1 MGAGVG
7 IAFYNRSPFP
17 IPHSLFPL
25 IHQVFTLIARKASSS
40 DSQTWRMARASEP
53 WRKASKTFWL
63 ASSRLNLSIKKSFG
77 KSFLNARPF
86 RVQ

>member
-1 MGAGVG
+1 MIAITLFISGWGVWSVGAGVG

-40 DSQTWRMARASEP
+40 DSQTWRMAR
-53 WRKASKTFWL
+53 
-63 ASSRLNLSIKKSFG
+63 G
-77 KSFLNARPF
+77 
-86 RVQ
+86 V